1 MWECWNCGFQNVDA
15 APVCAKCRAR
25 KPAEGESYKGRSF
38 HSMQEAAKE
47 RVADEVLA
55 KTFPVIPKMS
65 EVRANWL
72 DVSAKPSEIPSELAR
87 LELRQLKL
95 REAMRLMLNL
105 IKNPKAKGADEMM
118 INVYNTLLN
127 WDEE

>member
-25 KPAEGESYKGRSF
+25 KPAEGESRKGRSF

-55 KTFPVIPKMS
+55 KTFPPIPDL
-65 EVRANWL
+65 EDLREQWQDILAN
-72 DVSAKPSEIPSELAR
+72 PSQIPQELSR
-87 LELRQLKL
+87 IERRQLKL
-95 REAMRLMLNL
+95 REGMRLLLN
-105 IKNPKAKGADEMM
+105 IVKSPQAKGVDEMM
-118 INVYNTLLN
+118 INVYNTLLF
-127 WDEE
+127 WDEH